1 MRNSIVFKNIES
13 DSIKGLLISELP
25 PITKPQMRTS
35 ITEIEGRDGD
45 IVEELG
51 YESYNKP
58 LKIGLTR
65 DFDIDQIIK
74 YFSGSGDLILSNEPD
89 KYYKANCTYQVDYER
104 LLRFKTANVKF
115 HVQPYK
121 YKLNEIATELEI
133 TEETELIVVNEG
145 LEVSKPIISLYGSG
159 IINIS
164 INGISSFE
172 INIDEEYVVIDS
184 LEEEAYKES
193 ILKNRNMNGNFPSL
207 NPGENVITWTG
218 NLTKIIVNP
227 KSRWL

>member
-1 MRNSIVFKNIES
+1 MKNSIVFKNIES
-13 DSIKGLLISELP
+13 DSIKGLLISELS

-51 YESYNKP
+51 YASYNKP

-89 KYYKANCTYQVDYER
+89 KVYKASIYSKIDYER
-104 LLRFKTANVKF
+104 LLRFKTAEIEF

-121 YKLNEIATELEI
+121 FLLNEPPFILNI
-133 TEETELIVVNEG
+133 NEETGFMVSNVG
-145 LEVSKPIISLYGSG
+145 LEKSKPIITLYGEG
-159 IINIS
+159 EVQIS
-164 INGISSFE
+164 INGRDVFL
-172 INIDEEYVVIDS
+172 INIDDEFVVVDS
-184 LEEEAYKES
+184 LIEEAYKGS
-193 ILKNRNMNGNFPSL
+193 ILKNRNMKGEFPML
-207 NPGENVITWTG
+207 ETGINTIEWTG
-218 NLTKIIVNP
+218 NLTKIKVEP
-227 KSRWL
+227 KSRWI